1 MKRNI
6 QFFHLFLKM
15 KSCIPMKYGVA
26 VILLL
31 LVSVSSFAFG
41 QKSNTKVSINMEA
54 GSLEH
59 ALEALR
65 KTSGVNFLYT
75 PDELVKYRV
84 SAKKFKNASISDI
97 LKELT
102 ANTDLEF
109 AERNNAIVIRKRI
122 GTKKATS
129 SPSGNQQN
137 QQTTIIQGAIQDTSG
152 LKLEGVTI
160 QAIEHPSSKTRTDQ
174 NGMFILNIPKDVER
188 LSFSFVGY
196 QSLILSIAE
205 IKRQGV
211 ITLQMDQGR
220 LEEVVVVGFG
230 TQKKQSLVG
239 SQSTIKPQELKV
251 PVANLST
258 AIAGRLAG
266 VVATQRGGGPGGGGA
281 DLFVRGVATFS
292 SSPQN
297 PLLVVDGVPDRSIDN
312 IDPEDVES
320 FTVLKDATATAV
332 YGTRGANGVI
342 IINTRKGKSGR
353 ATITAEANQG
363 VTGFTYLPKFVDAP
377 TNMRLYNE
385 GLEMRGRN
393 PLYTDEVIA
402 KHASGEDP
410 DLYPN
415 VDWYDVL
422 FKDYGT
428 NNRVNV
434 NINGGADIAKYFVS
448 LGYYGET
455 GQFKTEDV
463 EAFNSKLK
471 LDRFNFTSNTN
482 INLTKTTTVDFGL
495 NGYISTLNRPA
506 YGINELFSMAASTAP
521 HMIPVQYSNGQ
532 WPQIKGLLASPY
544 MALTQSGVNNRY
556 DNSIRSNL
564 KVVQNLDFLTQGL
577 KVSGLFAFD
586 VNSQNTLNRGRTLQ
600 TYFATGRDSEGN
612 LITEISSTGSNDL
625 SYSLTRFG
633 DRRFYSEASLN
644 YGRTFKKH
652 EVGGLI
658 LFNQSD
664 FSDASSRVDNYT
676 KAIPYRQR
684 NLVGRGTYGYDGR
697 YFAEANFSYSG
708 SDNFAPTNRFGFFPS
723 VGLGWL
729 VSNEGFFQNALSS
742 ISHLKVRYSYGVS
755 GNAGVNDP
763 NNRFLYLSRFAKES
777 GGYAFG
783 EPGSSKT
790 YTGYLEE
797 QIGANVRWESS
808 YRHNLGLEM
817 NMFQNELQLIVE
829 LFRED
834 RTGILMRDL
843 SIAYGS
849 GYTASNLPF
858 LNIGE
863 TSNKGIDVTLEYNK
877 KFSDRGF
884 VMARGTFNYN
894 KNNVVR
900 DNLPAWRYPWLER
913 EGHRISQRF
922 GYIAEG
928 LFKSDE
934 EIASSARQTGD
945 VRVGDIRYRD
955 LNGDGLINADDQQA
969 IGFGSTPAII
979 YGLTLATGY
988 KGFDMSLFFQGAGM
1002 VDLNMGSGFGITPFP
1017 NGATYGNVYETMLDR
1032 WDPNNPDKKTLY
1044 PRLSTNSD
1052 QTTNYYTSTWW
1063 LKKADY
1069 LRLKQVEIGYNFSQK
1084 DFLKRLSVSKMRI
1097 FANGM
1102 NLFTISNWDLWDP
1115 EIGDGRGVTYPN
1127 TRVFNLGL
1135 RVNFQ

>member
-1 MKRNI
+1 MKKR
-6 QFFHLFLKM
+6 
-15 KSCIPMKYGVA
+15 SVA
-26 VILLL
+26 TILL
-31 LVSVSSFAFG
+31 LVSVFSLAFG
-41 QKSNTKVSINMEA
+41 QVSKTKVSIDIPSETLDKA
-54 GSLEH
+54 IEL
-59 ALEALR
+59 LR
-65 KTSGVNFLYT
+65 KKSGVNFLYT
-75 PDELVKYRV
+75 SDELSKYRT
-84 SAKKFKNASISDI
+84 SAVQFKNQNIGEV
-97 LKELT
+97 LKQLT
-102 ANTDLEF
+102 KGTNLEF
-109 AERNNAIVIRKRI
+109 VERNNAILIRTRAI
-122 GTKKATS
+122 SNSPVTKKT
-129 SPSGNQQN
+129 GNTAAQQEV
-137 QQTTIIQGAIQDTSG
+137 TVQGTLVDNTG
-152 LKLEGVTI
+152 LKLEGVTV
-160 QAIEHPSSKTRTDQ
+160 QAREVPSIKTRTDQ
-174 NGMFILNIPKDVER
+174 NGMFILKLTKDVEH
-188 LSFSFVGY
+188 LTFSLVGF
-196 QSLILSIAE
+196 QSTTLAINE
-205 IKRQGV
+205 IKEDDL
-211 ITLQMDQGR
+211 ITLNIDQGE

-266 VVATQRGGGPGGGGA
+266 VVATQRGGGPGSGGA

-342 IINTRKGKSGR
+342 IINTRKGRSGR

-363 VTGFTYLPKFVDAP
+363 ITGFTYLPKFVDGP

-385 GLEMRGRN
+385 GMEMRDRQ
-393 PLYTDEVIA
+393 PYYTEEVIA
-402 KHASGEDP
+402 KHISGEDP

-415 VDWYDVL
+415 VNWYDVL
-422 FKDYGT
+422 FNDFGT
-428 NNRVNV
+428 NNRVNL

-455 GQFKTEDV
+455 GQFKTGDV
-463 EAFNSKLK
+463 EAYNSKLK
-471 LDRFNFTSNTN
+471 QDRFNFTSNTN
-482 INLTKTTTVDFGL
+482 INLTKSTTVDFGL
-495 NGYISTLNRPA
+495 SGYISTLNRPA
-506 YGINELFSMAASTAP
+506 YGINELFVMAASTAP
-521 HMIPVQYSNGQ
+521 HVIPVQYSNGQ
-532 WPQIKGLLASPY
+532 WPQIKGLLPSPY

-564 KVVQNLDFLTQGL
+564 KVVQDLGFLTQGL
-577 KVSGLFAFD
+577 KASGLFAFD
-586 VNSQNTLNRGRTLQ
+586 INSQNNLNRGRNLQ
-600 TYFATGRDSEGN
+600 TYFATGRDDDGN

-633 DRRFYSEASLN
+633 DRRFYSEGSLN
-644 YGRTFKKH
+644 YGRSFNNH

-664 FSDASSRVDNYT
+664 YSDATSRVDNYT

-708 SDNFAPTNRFGFFPS
+708 SDNFAPANRFGFFPS

-729 VSNEGFFQNALSS
+729 VSNEKFFEGVSNHV
-742 ISHLKVRYSYGVS
+742 SHLKLRYSYGVS

-783 EPGSSKT
+783 EPGASKE
-790 YTGYLEE
+790 YKGYYED

-808 YRHNLGLEM
+808 YRHNLGIEI
-817 NMFQNELQLIVE
+817 NFFQNELQFIAE
-829 LFRED
+829 LFKED
-834 RTGILMRDL
+834 RQGILMRDL
-843 SIAYGS
+843 SIPYNS
-849 GYTASNLPF
+849 GYTSSNLPF

-877 KFSDRGF
+877 KFGDQGF
-884 VMARGTFNYN
+884 VMTRGTFNYN

-913 EGHRISQRF
+913 EGHKISQRF
-922 GYIAEG
+922 GYVAEG

-934 EIASSARQTGD
+934 EIASSAKQTGD

-955 LNGDGLINADDQQA
+955 LNGDGMINSDDQQA
-969 IGFGSTPAII
+969 IGYGSTPAVM
-979 YGLTLATGY
+979 YGLTIAAGY

-1002 VDLNMGSGFGITPFP
+1002 VDINMGSGFGTTPFP
-1017 NGATYGNVYETMLDR
+1017 NGRTYGNLYEAMLDR
-1032 WDPNNPDKKTLY
+1032 WDPNSPDKKTLY
-1044 PRLSTNSD
+1044 PRLSTSAD
-1052 QTTNYYTSTWW
+1052 QTTNYYTSSWW
-1063 LKKADY
+1063 LKKGDY
-1069 LRLKQVEIGYNFSQK
+1069 LRLKQVEIGYNFTSQN
-1084 DFLKRLSVSKMRI
+1084 FLKKLSISKMRV
-1097 FANGM
+1097 FTNGT
-1102 NLFTISNWDLWDP
+1102 NLFTLSSWDLWDP
-1115 EIGDGRGVTYPN
+1115 EVGDGRGVSYPN
-1127 TRVFNLGL
+1127 TRVFNFGV

>member
-1 MKRNI
+1 MKRI
-6 QFFHLFLKM
+6 IHFFHLNLQM
-15 KSCIPMKYGVA
+15 KNR
-26 VILLL
+26 VIVKSYVIAILML
-31 LVSVSSFAFG
+31 LVVIPSYAISQNAKTKITVKIESGTLESAIETVRKSSG
-41 QKSNTKVSINMEA
+41 I
-54 GSLEH
+54 
-59 ALEALR
+59 
-65 KTSGVNFLYT
+65 NFLYKS
-75 PDELVKYRV
+75 DELKKYRIT
-84 SAKKFKNASISDI
+84 SRQFKN
-97 LKELT
+97 T
-102 ANTDLEF
+102 AVEEIIKQLITATDLEF
-109 AERNNAIVIRKRI
+109 AERNNAIVIRRKI
-122 GTKKATS
+122 NVKPVNTVSIMASSSQQEITVQGTLQDST
-129 SPSGNQQN
+129 
-137 QQTTIIQGAIQDTSG
+137 GA
-152 LKLEGVTI
+152 KLEGVTV
-160 QAIEHPSSKTRTDQ
+160 QARENTSIRTRTDQ
-174 NGMFILNIPKDVER
+174 NGMFILK
-188 LSFSFVGY
+188 LSKEITHLNFSLVGY
-196 QSLILSIAE
+196 QSLSLSITE
-205 IKRQGV
+205 VRSNDH
-211 ITLQMDQGR
+211 ITLMFDAAN

-266 VVATQRGGGPGGGGA
+266 VVATQRGGGPGASGA

-312 IDPEDVES
+312 IDPEDIES

-363 VTGFTYLPKFVDAP
+363 ITGFTYLPNFVDAP

-385 GLEMRGRN
+385 GLEMRGRK
-393 PLYTDEVIA
+393 PLYTEDLIA

-428 NNRVNV
+428 NNRINL

-463 EAFNSKLK
+463 ESFNSKLK

-521 HMIPVQYSNGQ
+521 HVIPAQYSNGE

-564 KVVQNLDFLTQGL
+564 KVVQNLDFLTEGL

-600 TYFATGRDSEGN
+600 TYFATGRDAEGN

-633 DRRFYSEASLN
+633 DRRFYSEAAIN
-644 YGRTFKKH
+644 YGRVFNKH
-652 EVGGLI
+652 EVGGLV

-729 VSNEGFFQNALSS
+729 VSNEEFFKGASNS
-742 ISHLKVRYSYGVS
+742 ISHLKLRYSYGVS

-763 NNRFLYLSRFAKES
+763 NNRFLYLSRFAKEGS
-777 GGYAFG
+777 GYAFG

-797 QIGANVRWESS
+797 QVGSNVRWESS

-817 NMFQNELQLIVE
+817 NLFHNELQLIVE

-843 SIAYGS
+843 TIPYAS

-863 TSNKGIDVTLEYNK
+863 TSNKGIDITLEYNK
-877 KFSDRGF
+877 TFRERGF

-894 KNNVVR
+894 KNNVVK
-900 DNLPAWRYPWLER
+900 DNLPTWRYPWLER

-922 GYIAEG
+922 GYIAEE
-928 LFKSDE
+928 LFKSDD
-934 EIASSARQTGD
+934 EIANSARQTGD
-945 VRVGDIRYRD
+945 VRVGDIKYRD
-955 LNGDGLINADDQQA
+955 LNGDGIINADDQQA

-979 YGLTLATGY
+979 YGLTLAAGY
-988 KGFDMSLFFQGAGM
+988 KGFDMSLFFQGAGR
-1002 VDLNMGSGFGITPFP
+1002 VDLNMGSGFGVTPFP
-1017 NGATYGNVYETMLDR
+1017 NGATYGNVYDAMLDR
-1032 WDPNNPDKKTLY
+1032 WNPEEPDKKTLY

-1069 LRLKQVEIGYNFSQK
+1069 LRLKQVEFGYNFNQNQ
-1084 DFLKRLSVSKMRI
+1084 FLKKIAVSKLRV
-1097 FANGM
+1097 FANGL
-1102 NLFTISNWDLWDP
+1102 NLFTLSDWKLWDP
-1115 EIGDGRGVTYPN
+1115 ELGDGRGVTYPN